1 MRLHLVPVVRA
12 PMQDEEKG
20 QAAESYWVI
29 TSPDAEAAHVK
40 PRRSW
45 RAMNRKILLLVIF
58 AALFGGVI
66 MLVLAL
72 ALAWAR

>member
-1 MRLHLVPVVRA
+1 MRLHLVPVVRE
-12 PMQDEEKG
+12 PVQDEEKG

-45 RAMNRKILLLVIF
+45 KALNNRILLLIVF
-58 AALFGGVI
+58 AALFGGII
-66 MLVLAL
+66 MLVLAM
-72 ALAWAR
+72 ALGWTR